1 VFRLDEII
9 REATKTSG
17 FDFSSLV
24 SLVEEVMGDS
34 VVSEIVE
41 SNIVLEEEVT
51 PSKPKTVEDILGSLR
66 INSKKWG
73 TMKESDE
80 RTVIQNYVKALGVST
95 PEKILASLW
104 SLVESSKEPAP
115 EGEAPNCSVSRTLA
129 KIQLLN
135 TLSTILN
142 SFDPRV
148 GGFLNEGFLA
158 ALFGGNTI
166 EVDGNS
172 GIADFK
178 VGEENYSLKTKAS
191 GSMVNGSL
199 LKLLTDMKFDPTTGT
214 LEKSMTY
221 LAFEKT
227 SGKAGVTSVKVEKFV
242 ITPQN
247 FQQLMRKAT
256 FSGEELKGKTRI
268 DAVMRAAA
276 SMMSGGRKIGIA
288 FSLDKSKIER
298 YVEEV
303 AVLNTDTSFLYKA
316 ANDALGDMVEEFK
329 TMQSLFNTL
338 VLGMNDYFASMTNT
352 AADSF
357 KLAADQFES
366 AVSTTVRGDETC
378 APD

>member
-1 VFRLDEII
+1 
-9 REATKTSG
+9 
-17 FDFSSLV
+17 
-24 SLVEEVMGDS
+24 
-34 VVSEIVE
+34 
-41 SNIVLEEEVT
+41 
-51 PSKPKTVEDILGSLR
+51 
-66 INSKKWG
+66 
-73 TMKESDE
+73 
-80 RTVIQNYVKALGVST
+80 
-95 PEKILASLW
+95 
-104 SLVESSKEPAP
+104 
-115 EGEAPNCSVSRTLA
+115 
-129 KIQLLN
+129 
-135 TLSTILN
+135 
-142 SFDPRV
+142 
-148 GGFLNEGFLA
+148 
-158 ALFGGNTI
+158 
-166 EVDGNS
+166 
-172 GIADFK
+172 
-178 VGEENYSLKTKAS
+178 
-191 GSMVNGSL
+191 MVNGSL

-329 TMQSLFNTL
+329 TIQSLFNTL